1 MKLDVWME
9 RVDTP
14 VGTLERFED
23 KTLRF
28 TYNTDA
34 VASGNPDCRISIAL
48 PLRDEAYGDAASVAF
63 FSNLLFEGRG
73 LDAVVDAHGID
84 RDDHGL
90 LLHYLGA
97 DCPGAISVTPEGSGP
112 GKRPGLFPE
121 DYVAIAQDEMTALV
135 RSLHFDGRLPKT
147 SPDPSPVAG
156 VQPKL
161 ALVFH
166 KDRFFLPREGSGAP
180 TTHILKVSPRT
191 DPQLTRHE
199 VALLSLAAD
208 IGLDVSHAK
217 RRVFHDRETSS
228 DIETILSTRFD
239 RVFEDDRITRLH
251 SEDLCQAL
259 GLPRGLKY
267 EREAA
272 VKERCFSA
280 AAVGKLADQVAAPA
294 QFRLK
299 FFEQTLFNLAVGNTD
314 NHAKNSSI
322 IYRGTA
328 GELAPLYDVVPVTI
342 DDRYTHQFSFDLGR
356 ARFAEDLTEDDLLAA
371 MSDIGF
377 ARPRLSGPWIKLLRQ
392 VADPGIATLAERGG
406 KQLADGVAAQVQIV
420 SDSLG
425 RDLPIPER
433 DYFPRTHRDEKQGL
447 DRGGWGGMS

>member
-9 RVDTP
+9 RVGIP
-14 VGTLERFED
+14 VGTLERLDD

-28 TYNTDA
+28 TYSADA
-34 VASGNPDCRISIAL
+34 IASGDPDCRISIAL

-73 LDAVVDAHGID
+73 LDTVVDAHGID
-84 RDDHGL
+84 RDDYGL
-90 LLHYLGA
+90 LLYHLGA
-97 DCPGAISVTPEGSGP
+97 DCPGAISVRPEGAGP
-112 GKRPGLFPE
+112 GKRPGLFPQ
-121 DYVAIAQDEMTALV
+121 DYVEIAQKKMAVLV
-135 RSLHFDGRLPKT
+135 SSLHFDGTLPKD

-166 KDRFFLPREGSGAP
+166 EDRFFLPKEGSGAP
-180 TTHILKVSPRT
+180 TTHILKVSPRK
-191 DPQLTRHE
+191 DPHLTCHE
-199 VALLSLAAD
+199 AALLSLAAD
-208 IGLDVSHAK
+208 IGLDVSHAE
-217 RRVFHDRETSS
+217 RRVFHDEETSA

-239 RVFEDDRITRLH
+239 RVFEEGRITRLH

-259 GLPRGLKY
+259 GLPRRLKY
-267 EREAA
+267 EREAT
-272 VKERCFSA
+272 KEGRRFSA
-280 AAVGKLADQVAAPA
+280 AAVGELAAQVAAPA
-294 QFRLK
+294 QFQLR

-322 IYRGTA
+322 IYRGAA

-356 ARFAEDLTEDDLLAA
+356 ARFVEDLTEEDLLDA

-377 ARPRLSGPWIKLLRQ
+377 AKPRLSGPWIKLLRR
-392 VADPGIATLAERGG
+392 VADPGIATLANRGG
-406 KQLADGVAAQVQIV
+406 KRLADGIAAQMQVV
-420 SDSLG
+420 CEALG
-425 RDLPIPER
+425 HNLPVPER
-433 DYFPRTHRDEKQGL
+433 DYFPRAVRDGMRGA
-447 DRGGWGGMS
+447 DRGGWGGSS